1 MRVAFGLVAVL
12 ALGGCAASPSAD
24 VLKALAGDPNS
35 VCWTIASPWGNSMF
49 DRNHGCPGNS
59 QPAST
64 PIVVVSPGGL
74 QPSHVEVV
82 KP

>member
-1 MRVAFGLVAVL
+1 MRVIVALTVL
-12 ALGGCAASPSAD
+12 ALSGCAASPSAD

-35 VCWTIASPWGNSMF
+35 ICWTIASPWGQSMF

-59 QPAST
+59 APAST
-64 PIVVVSPGGL
+64 PIVVVTPGSIT
-74 QPSHVEVV
+74 PTHVEVI

>member
-1 MRVAFGLVAVL
+1 MRLVVMAAVL
-12 ALGGCAASPSAD
+12 VSGCAASPSAD

-35 VCWTIASPWGNSMF
+35 ICWTIASPWGQSMF

-59 QPAST
+59 APAPT
-64 PIVVVSPGGL
+64 PIVVVNPAG
-74 QPSHVEVV
+74 HVEVV